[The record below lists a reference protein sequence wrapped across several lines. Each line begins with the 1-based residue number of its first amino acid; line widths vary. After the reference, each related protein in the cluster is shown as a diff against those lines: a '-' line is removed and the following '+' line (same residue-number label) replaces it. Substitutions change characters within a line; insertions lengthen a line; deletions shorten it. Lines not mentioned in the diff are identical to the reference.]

1 MPLAQSGF
9 RFLSRDAAM
18 DCSSQNDLSTHVFD
32 ARGISRRF
40 RHSAVFGAI
49 EALETGEV
57 MRFINDHDPLPLL
70 AQISQRY
77 GDQVRPEY
85 VERSG
90 PVVIDF
96 HIHAFASAEE
106 AAASSCGGSG
116 GCGCSH

>member
-1 MPLAQSGF
+1 
-9 RFLSRDAAM
+9 M
-18 DCSSQNDLSTHVFD
+18 DCSSQNHLDTHIFD
-32 ARGISRRF
+32 ARGISKRF
-40 RHSAVFGAI
+40 RHSAIFGAI
-49 EALETGEV
+49 EALEDGEV

-85 VERSG
+85 VDRSG

-96 HIHAFASAEE
+96 HIHAYQQAGEGAG
-106 AAASSCGGSG
+106 SCGGSG